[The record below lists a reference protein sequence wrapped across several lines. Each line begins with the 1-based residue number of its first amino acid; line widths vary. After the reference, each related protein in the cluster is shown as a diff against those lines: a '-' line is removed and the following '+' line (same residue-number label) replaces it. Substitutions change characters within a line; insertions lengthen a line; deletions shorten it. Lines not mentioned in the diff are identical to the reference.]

1 MAPVRSAWKSPP
13 PPRTRTCPPSPQST
27 PATTQTVSL
36 TGTIVTA
43 DGQLLA
49 YSVIIDGFPEGGM
62 WSARTA
68 MDNDLIVPL
77 SGCGC
82 QG

>member
-1 MAPVRSAWKSPP
+1 M
-13 PPRTRTCPPSPQST
+13 
-27 PATTQTVSL
+27 
-36 TGTIVTA
+36 TA
-43 DGQLLA
+43 DWRLLA

-62 WSARTA
+62 WAARTA

-82 QG
+82 RG